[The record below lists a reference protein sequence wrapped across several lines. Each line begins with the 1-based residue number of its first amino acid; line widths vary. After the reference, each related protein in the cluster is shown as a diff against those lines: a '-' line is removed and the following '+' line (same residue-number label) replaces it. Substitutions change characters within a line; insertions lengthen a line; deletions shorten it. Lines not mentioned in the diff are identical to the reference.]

1 MKWPSD
7 GGMSAQGSAKQRC
20 LAGGSAKGNVC
31 LVGCLSGGD
40 VHLPPWTEFLTH
52 ACENITFPQLRLQM
66 VKIRFSLD
74 VTS

>member
-7 GGMSAQGSAKQRC
+7 GEMSAQGSAKQGVSGRRVCQGEC
-20 LAGGSAKGNVC
+20 LPSGVSAR
-31 LVGCLSGGD
+31 GD

-52 ACENITFPQLRLQM
+52 ACENITFPQLPLQM

-74 VTS
+74 VAS